1 VTPLRGRRTM
11 QGVPRV
17 SPFYIPAT
25 APVSVQ
31 GRRVLKE
38 GGSFALLDE
47 YGSAQ
52 ATGPGPEGLFF
63 EDTRYFSQLHFVI
76 DDQRPLLLSSR
87 MTQDNA
93 MLAVDFA
100 NPDLREGA
108 KLRLPGGMVHLQLG
122 VVLADGAAF
131 LTLDLRN
138 YCGSPASFR
147 IEFHVDA
154 DFVDIFELRG
164 TTRRQRGV
172 LLPVEWRPEGP
183 RFAYRGLDGVLRR
196 TSFTF
201 DPPPDSM
208 PPDRASWF
216 IDLPAG
222 AAQRLALDVQCQRQ
236 GKNGSARAMPTR
248 GSSLA
253 AAQRRILERSQRAA
267 AITTSNES
275 FNVWLDRSRADLDM
289 LTTETPEGPYA
300 YAGIPWFCTAFGRD
314 GLIVALECLW
324 LDPGLAAGTLRYL
337 AARQAT
343 ELDPAA
349 DAEPGK
355 ILHETRGGE
364 MALLGEVPFAR
375 YYGSVDSTPLFV
387 MLAARYYE
395 RTGDI
400 DFIRRLWPYIQ
411 AALGWMRRFGDA
423 DGDGFLEY
431 DRKSVNGLINQ
442 GWKDSADSIMHADG
456 SLAEAPI
463 ALAEV
468 QGYAYAAYQGAASL
482 AAALGRPAEA
492 GELEET
498 ARQLKRRFE
507 AAFWLEDL
515 GTYALAL
522 DGAKRPCRVRSSNA
536 GHVLL
541 GGLPAYDRAARV
553 ADGLLTS
560 QCFSGWGIRT
570 LAEGEVR
577 YNPLSYHNGSIWP
590 HDNALI
596 AMGLGR
602 YRLRA
607 QILRLLGGMF
617 DAAQFMDISRLPE
630 LFCGFARRS
639 GMGPTAY
646 PVSCSPQAWASA
658 TVFAILG
665 ALLGTSFASQERQ
678 IRFIRPTLPRWLELL
693 EITNLRLGDAV
704 VDLRLRR
711 SREDVGLTVLR
722 REGMVEVV
730 VTS

>member
-1 VTPLRGRRTM
+1 MTPLRGRRTV

-63 EDTRYFSQLHFVI
+63 EDTRYLSQLHFTI
-76 DDQRPLLLSSR
+76 DDQRPLFLSSR

-93 MLAVDFA
+93 MLAVDLA
-100 NPDLREGA
+100 NPDLREGG

-122 VVLADGAAF
+122 VVLGEGALF
-131 LTLDLRN
+131 LALDLRN
-138 YCGSPASFR
+138 YGGSPASFPL
-147 IEFHVDA
+147 EFYLDA

-164 TTRRQRGV
+164 STRRQRGA
-172 LLPVEWRPEGP
+172 LLPIEWRPEGP
-183 RFAYRGLDGVLRR
+183 CFAYRGLDGVLRR

-201 DPPPDSM
+201 DPPPDPSA
-208 PPDRASWF
+208 PERASWF
-216 IDLPAG
+216 IDLQPG
-222 AAQRLALDVQCQRQ
+222 AARRIALDIHCQRQ
-236 GKNGSARAMPTR
+236 GKAVSGRVAPTR
-248 GSSLA
+248 GGSLA
-253 AAQRRILERSQRAA
+253 ATQRRILERQKRAA
-267 AITTSNES
+267 AITSSNAA
-275 FNVWLDRSRADLDM
+275 FNTWLDRSRADLDM

-300 YAGIPWFCTAFGRD
+300 YAGIPWFSTAFGRD

-324 LDPGLAAGTLRYL
+324 LDPGLAEGTLRYL

-343 ELDPAA
+343 QIDPAA

-364 MALLGEVPFAR
+364 MSLLGEVPFAR

-395 RTGDI
+395 RTGDL
-400 DFIRRLWPYIQ
+400 DLVRKLWPHIQ

-468 QGYAYAAYQGAASL
+468 QGYAHAAYQGAASL

-492 GELEET
+492 SELEET

-507 AAFWLEDL
+507 SAFWIEDL

-541 GGLPAYDRAARV
+541 GGLAAYDRAVRV
-553 ADGLLTS
+553 ADGLMTN
-560 QCFSGWGIRT
+560 QCFSGWGVRT
-570 LAEGEVR
+570 LAEGEAR

-602 YRLRA
+602 YRLRP
-607 QILRLLGGMF
+607 QLLRLLGGMF
-617 DAAQFMDISRLPE
+617 DAAQFMEISRLPE
-630 LFCGFARRS
+630 LFCGFTRRS

-646 PVSCSPQAWASA
+646 PVSCSPQAWASGA
-658 TVFAILG
+658 VFAVLG
-665 ALLGTSFASQERQ
+665 ALLGASFAPQERQ
-678 IRFIRPTLPRWLELL
+678 IRFIRPTLPPWLKLL
-693 EITNLRLGDAV
+693 EITNLRLGDAI
-704 VDLRLRR
+704 VDLQLRR

-722 REGMVEVV
+722 REGLVEVV

>member
-1 VTPLRGRRTM
+1 MTPLRGRRSL
-11 QGVPRV
+11 QGAPRV

-25 APVSVQ
+25 APSSVQ

-38 GGSFALLDE
+38 GGTFALLDE

-63 EDTRYFSQLHFVI
+63 EDTRYLSQLHLTI

-93 MLAVDFA
+93 MLAVDLA
-100 NPDLREGA
+100 NPDLREDG
-108 KLRLPGGMVHLQLG
+108 KLRLPGAMVHLQLG
-122 VVLADGAAF
+122 ILLGEGAMF
-131 LTLDLRN
+131 LSLDLRN
-138 YCGSPASFR
+138 YGGGPASFR
-147 IEFHVDA
+147 LEFHLDA

-164 TTRRQRGV
+164 STRSHRGIQ
-172 LLPVEWRPEGP
+172 LPVEWRPEGP

-196 TSFTF
+196 TSFAF
-201 DPPPDSM
+201 DPPPD
-208 PPDRASWF
+208 PAAAEQASWL
-216 IDLPAG
+216 IDVPAG
-222 AAQRLALDVQCQRQ
+222 AARQLALDVHCQRQ
-236 GKNGSARAMPTR
+236 GKNGNGKAVSTR
-248 GSSLA
+248 GGSLA
-253 AAQRRILERSQRAA
+253 AIQRRILERRLPAA
-267 AITTSNES
+267 AVTTSSES
-275 FNVWLDRSRADLDM
+275 FNLWLERSRADLDM

-300 YAGIPWFCTAFGRD
+300 YAGIPWFSTAFGRD
-314 GLIVALECLW
+314 GLIVAMECLW
-324 LDPGLAAGTLRYL
+324 LDPALAAGTLRFL
-337 AARQAT
+337 AARQAVD
-343 ELDPAA
+343 LDPAA

-355 ILHETRGGE
+355 ILHETRAGE
-364 MALLGEVPFAR
+364 MSVLREVPFAR
-375 YYGSVDSTPLFV
+375 YYGSVDSTPLFI
-387 MLAARYYE
+387 MLAARYHE

-400 DFIRRLWPYIQ
+400 ELIRRLWPHLQ

-431 DRKSVNGLINQ
+431 DRKSVSGLINQ

-468 QGYAYAAYQGAASL
+468 QAYAYAAYQGAAGL

-492 GELEET
+492 AELEEL

-507 AAFWLEDL
+507 TAFWLEDL

-536 GHVLL
+536 GHVLF
-541 GGLPAYDRAARV
+541 GGLAAYDRAARV

-570 LAEGEVR
+570 LAEGEAR
-577 YNPLSYHNGSIWP
+577 YNPLSYHNGSVWP

-602 YRLRA
+602 YRLRP
-607 QILRLLGGMF
+607 QLLRLLGGLF
-617 DAAQFMDISRLPE
+617 DTSQFMEIGRLPE

-646 PVSCSPQAWASA
+646 PVACSPQAWASGA
-658 TVFAILG
+658 VFALLG
-665 ALLGTSFASQERQ
+665 ALLGISFASQERQ
-678 IRFIRPTLPRWLELL
+678 IRFIRPTLPPWLELL
-693 EITNLRLGDAV
+693 EITNLRLGDAA
-704 VDLRLRR
+704 VDLQLRR

-722 REGMVEVV
+722 RDGMVEVV